1 MTNGAEAAGSGVT
14 PERRVATPPLR
25 DLFGEVLRRV
35 RRQQGRTLREVAA
48 AAQVSMPYL
57 SEVERGRKEASSE
70 VLAAIC
76 RALGI
81 RVVDLL
87 AAAMSELVRYEP
99 LPARHT
105 VPAGPDRIRPDSVLP
120 NGVLVVVSG
129 THPTAPA
136 AGAVVA
142 AHEIVAGPEQRGPV
156 AAVGGARV
164 IRPAGR
170 YEARAATGRQVIH
183 LGAGR
188 LRRGP
193 AVLRHAVRPGPGRPA
208 HVRAHTRPRAGTR
221 GSGGAWHGT
230 WGVPI
235 SV

>member
-1 MTNGAEAAGSGVT
+1 M
-14 PERRVATPPLR
+14 R

-35 RRQQGRTLREVAA
+35 RRQQGRTLRDVAA

-105 VPAGPDRIRPDSVLP
+105 MPASPDRIRPDSVVA
-120 NGVLVVVSG
+120 NGVMANGVVVDGVLVVVSG
-129 THPTAPA
+129 THPTVPA
-136 AGAVVA
+136 AGAGAA
-142 AHEIVAGPEQRGPV
+142 AHEIVAGPERRGPV

-183 LGAGR
+183 LGTGGP
-188 LRRGP
+188 RRGP
-193 AVLRHAVRPGPGRPA
+193 SVLRHAVRPGPGRPA
-208 HVRAHTRPRAGTR
+208 HVRAHTRTRAGTG
-221 GSGGAWHGT
+221 GSGGAWHGA
-230 WGVPI
+230 WGVPV

>member
-1 MTNGAEAAGSGVT
+1 MTDGAETAGSGVT

-35 RRQQGRTLREVAA
+35 RRQQGRTLRDVAA

-105 VPAGPDRIRPDSVLP
+105 VPA
-120 NGVLVVVSG
+120 
-129 THPTAPA
+129 APA

-142 AHEIVAGPEQRGPV
+142 AHEIVAGPEPRGPV

-170 YEARAATGRQVIH
+170 YEARAATGRQAIH
-183 LGAGR
+183 LGADR
-188 LRRGP
+188 PRRGP
-193 AVLRHAVRPGPGRPA
+193 AVLRHAVRPGPGHPA
-208 HVRAHTRPRAGTR
+208 HVRARTRARVRTHPGTR

-230 WGVPI
+230 WGVPV